1 MHDLLQF
8 ALPLYDVMRI
18 TYFAPVATFKIVAA
32 NKYKSQERLN
42 EIKQHL
48 K

>member
-1 MHDLLQF
+1 MHVTVCTSPSF
-8 ALPLYDVMRI
+8 IYDETI
-18 TYFAPVATFKIVAA
+18 TFVAAVATFKIVAA